1 VSRPAGRW
9 LGVNRL
15 GCEVASRGPKYTNR
29 WPDAPAAT
37 LAGGLRRY
45 NRGPMLK
52 SLIRTFRGPSNDPR
66 MEYIS
71 RPLPTGLTDE
81 EVLAALEAA
90 FAANPDPHFLVETL
104 DPALREVTG
113 RDYQV
118 LDRSV
123 RDVTGAFTKT
133 TVMIRDGAVG
143 LWPGYEARAYPLLAP
158 SEKTEETRRA
168 IAAAEGQDR
177 ADEPSPTNPAGKPGW
192 APPPPVRPGT
202 EEAAALPTTAL
213 EEPMGTA
220 DGGASRVQD
229 AG

>member
-1 VSRPAGRW
+1 
-9 LGVNRL
+9 
-15 GCEVASRGPKYTNR
+15 
-29 WPDAPAAT
+29 
-37 LAGGLRRY
+37 
-45 NRGPMLK
+45 MLK

-66 MEYIS
+66 MAFIS

-81 EVLAALEAA
+81 EVLAALDIA

-133 TVMIRDGAVG
+133 MVMVRDGAVG
-143 LWPGYEARAYPLLAP
+143 LWPGYEARAYPLLAE
-158 SEKTEETRRA
+158 SAKAEETRRA
-168 IAAAEGQDR
+168 IAEAEGGSD
-177 ADEPSPTNPAGKPGW
+177 AVEPSPTNPAGKPGW
-192 APPPPVRPGT
+192 APPPPLRP
-202 EEAAALPTTAL
+202 ASVAPPPAPL
-213 EEPMGTA
+213 EEPVGTA
-220 DGGASRVQD
+220 DAGASHVQD

>member
-1 VSRPAGRW
+1 
-9 LGVNRL
+9 
-15 GCEVASRGPKYTNR
+15 
-29 WPDAPAAT
+29 
-37 LAGGLRRY
+37 
-45 NRGPMLK
+45 MLK

-71 RPLPTGLTDE
+71 RPLPAGLTDE
-81 EVLAALEAA
+81 EVLAAFDLA

-133 TVMIRDGAVG
+133 MVMIRDGAVG

-158 SEKTEETRRA
+158 SEKAEETRRA
-168 IAAAEGQDR
+168 IAAAEGEEDG
-177 ADEPSPTNPAGKPGW
+177 EPSPTDPAGKPGW
-192 APPPPVRPGT
+192 APPPPVHRAS
-202 EEAAALPTTAL
+202 AAPAPAPL

-220 DGGASRVQD
+220 DAGASHVQD